1 MIAPHG
7 RCILLAALAPLT
19 VLACASGKP
28 AQPKSNADG
37 SMAALVEDMQA
48 SAAARRRR
56 PSEADCAVWTQEG
69 DALLAAGKREEAI
82 ASYDRTRNRCIGY
95 APVRR
100 QLYLARRPADQPPP
114 ATPTRAQVY
123 LGVVIDSQLGPD
135 LAIAESSAFLDG
147 LALWEYENTPLP
159 VGGVQELHVELW
171 LLAGDRRSPDVEA
184 TLVDIR
190 QSVIVHPSRTDRR
203 PLLGT
208 AVVHVRD
215 RQDGKPI
222 AQRLQF
228 EVEVR
233 PLKPVTELTDRAALM
248 GRAEGLRPVMLSPNQ
263 GSSLRLTDAQN
274 TMPAE
279 LRARQF
285 WALEKICVGFDGLV
299 ERVSTI
305 KPAQAVAENSLHAW
319 MKQWKYRPYAT
330 EGIPR
335 RYCTPVRIEVS
346 PGTN

>member
-1 MIAPHG
+1 MIAPH
-7 RCILLAALAPLT
+7 RRSSLLAALAQLT
-19 VLACASGKP
+19 MLACASGNP
-28 AQPKSNADG
+28 ARPKSNADG
-37 SMAALVEDMQA
+37 SMAALVDDMQA

-56 PSEADCAVWTQEG
+56 PSGADCDAWTQEG

-82 ASYDRTRNRCIGY
+82 ASYERTRSRCISY
-95 APVRR
+95 PPVRR
-100 QLYLARRPADQPPP
+100 QLYLARRPVNQQPPP
-114 ATPTRAQVY
+114 TPTRAQVY
-123 LGVVIDSQLGPD
+123 LGVVFDSQLGPD

-147 LALWEYENTPLP
+147 LTLWQYEKTPLP

-171 LLAGDRRSPDVEA
+171 LLAGDKRSSDVEA
-184 TLVDIR
+184 TLVDLR
-190 QSVIVHPSRTDRR
+190 QNVIVHPSRIDGR

-233 PLKPVTELTDRAALM
+233 PLKPLTELTDRAALM
-248 GRAEGLRPVMLSPNQ
+248 GRAEGLTPVMLSPNQ
-263 GSSLRLTDAQN
+263 GSALRLTDVQN

-285 WALEKICVGFDGLV
+285 WSLQKICVGFDGQV

-305 KPAQAVAENSLHAW
+305 KPAQAVAEDSLHAW

-335 RYCTPVRIEVS
+335 RYCTPVRIEVT

>member
-1 MIAPHG
+1 MHRRSSLLVALAQLA
-7 RCILLAALAPLT
+7 LLA
-19 VLACASGKP
+19 CSSGKP
-28 AQPKSNADG
+28 AQRQSNADG
-37 SMAALVEDMQA
+37 SMRALVEDMQA

-56 PSEADCAVWTQEG
+56 PSVADCDAWTREG

-82 ASYDRTRNRCIGY
+82 ASYERTRNRCISHP
-95 APVRR
+95 PVRR
-100 QLYLARRPADQPPP
+100 QLYLARRPANQQPP
-114 ATPTRAQVY
+114 ATPARAQVY

-135 LAIAESSAFLDG
+135 LAIADSSAFLDG
-147 LALWEYENTPLP
+147 LTLWQYEKTPLP
-159 VGGVQELHVELW
+159 IGGVQELHVELW
-171 LLAGDRRSPDVEA
+171 LLAGDRRTSDVEA
-184 TLVDIR
+184 TLVDVR
-190 QSVIVHPSRTDRR
+190 QNVVVHPSRVDGR

-208 AVVHVRD
+208 VVVHVRD

-233 PLKPVTELTDRAALM
+233 PLKPLTELTDRAALM
-248 GRAEGLRPVMLSPNQ
+248 GRAEGLTPVMLSPNQ
-263 GSSLRLTDAQN
+263 GSALRLTDVQN

-285 WALEKICVGFDGLV
+285 WSLEKICVGLDGQV

-305 KPAQAVAENSLHAW
+305 KPAQAVAEDSIHAW

-335 RYCTPVRIEVS
+335 RYCTPVRIEVT
-346 PGTN
+346 PGAN